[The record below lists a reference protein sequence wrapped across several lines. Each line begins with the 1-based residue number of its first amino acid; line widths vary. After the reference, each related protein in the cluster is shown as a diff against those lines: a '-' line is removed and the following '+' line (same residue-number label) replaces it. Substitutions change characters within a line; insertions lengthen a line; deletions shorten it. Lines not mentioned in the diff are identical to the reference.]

1 MDYFDGRTTARGNAM
16 GIRVFAALAW
26 LVVLAIPPGHAQTPP
41 GVPDVGQ
48 GSVTILTD
56 GIANPNSPALRAMSE
71 LSLHLDKIGDM
82 RVLPLMGYGGAA
94 NVRDLLKLRGADLAL
109 LNSDILAY
117 LDQVKTYPEARAR
130 IRYVTELFDQKVFVA
145 ARTEVG
151 SLDQLAGKTVA
162 VLEGSA
168 GQVTATTIFR
178 LLKIPAKIAPQRSGE
193 ALGLAVKNGADA
205 ILVLEQD
212 LGLIPRG
219 SGLQLLPIPTSE
231 RLARV
236 YRPGKI
242 EPSETPGLALSA
254 PIETLKVATV
264 LATFDWKQT
273 NLRFPHVSRFIADL
287 FAALPALK
295 RDNPNS
301 VWLETDVQ
309 AKVLDWQRFSV
320 SEALRASAAPAR
332 RDGAEASLA
341 GPKPPAE
348 VQAPAAVILV
358 SPRAPL
364 ADQGQPGGGLIAELA
379 ASALSMSGTGEA
391 GRAPAEFKW
400 IQDQADQLKAV
411 FRDGAS
417 DIAIAWD
424 RPNCDSPEELGPS
437 SVVMCDNAVFS
448 EAIFQSVFA
457 LFTRADSGLTFAD
470 DTSLAGK
477 TLCLPEGADVS
488 DLNRDNRHWVSEKK
502 LELVRPASILD
513 CLILV
518 EQGQADGLVMHDL
531 EGRLALRRLGIQQQ
545 FQIAERPVAIRT
557 IHAIAARNS
566 PRALE
571 LISALNDG
579 LAKLKQT
586 GGYAEIVQKQL
597 SPFWREM
604 RAEVKP

>member
-1 MDYFDGRTTARGNAM
+1 M
-16 GIRVFAALAW
+16 GIRIFAALAW
-26 LVVLAIPPGHAQTPP
+26 LVLLAIPRGHAQTPP
-41 GVPDVGQ
+41 GIPDVGQ

-82 RVLPLMGYGGAA
+82 RILPLMGYGGAA

-130 IRYVTELFDQKVFVA
+130 IRYVTELFDQKVFLAV
-145 ARTEVG
+145 RNEVG

-178 LLKIPAKIAPQRSGE
+178 LLKIPAKIAPQRGGE

-212 LGLIPRG
+212 LALIPRG
-219 SGLQLLPIPTSE
+219 PGLQLLPIPASE

-236 YRPGKI
+236 YRPSKI
-242 EPSETPGLALSA
+242 DPSETPGLALSA
-254 PIETLKVATV
+254 PIETVKVATL

-273 NLRFPHVSRFIADL
+273 NLRFPHVSRFIADM

-295 RDNPNS
+295 RGNPTS

-309 AKVLDWQRFSV
+309 EKVPDWQRFSV
-320 SEALRASAAPAR
+320 AEALRARVAPAR
-332 RDGAEASLA
+332 RDGAEVSLG
-341 GPKPPAE
+341 GPKPRLE
-348 VQAPAAVILV
+348 VQGPAAVILV

-391 GRAPAEFKW
+391 GRPPAEFKW
-400 IQDQADQLKAV
+400 VQDHAEQLKAV
-411 FRDGAS
+411 FRDGGS

-424 RPNCDSPEELGPS
+424 RPNCDSPEDLGPS

-457 LFTRADSGLTFAD
+457 LFTRADAGLTFAD
-470 DTSLAGK
+470 DASLAGK

-518 EQGQADGLVMHDL
+518 EQGQADGLVMHEL

-545 FQIAERPVAIRT
+545 FQIAERPVAVRT
-557 IHAIAARNS
+557 IHAIAPRNS

-571 LISALNDG
+571 LISALNEG

-604 RAEVKP
+604 RADVKP